1 MRFGGGWSSRSSS
14 GERRAIRGWVRA
26 SPAGSGTFPD
36 YASGFRDGPPRLTG
50 LNARILIALFLV
62 AVFSL
67 GAIWLAALRDDD
79 SDGIATAGTRFAGAV
94 MPRGL
99 EAPDFSLHNQ
109 DGDTVSMR
117 DLRGQPVIVTFL
129 YTTCEDTCPLQAQTV
144 RGALDELGEDV
155 PALAIA
161 VDPPRDTPERARA
174 FLSEQR
180 ALGRL
185 DFVLGSRAELKRVW
199 DGFYVRPQS
208 VTQEHNAR
216 FTLVDER
223 GFQRVGYPGF
233 EATPE
238 RIAHDIRL
246 LRAE

>member
-1 MRFGGGWSSRSSS
+1 MNGR
-14 GERRAIRGWVRA
+14 V
-26 SPAGSGTFPD
+26 
-36 YASGFRDGPPRLTG
+36 
-50 LNARILIALFLV
+50 LIALFLI

-67 GAIWLAALRDDD
+67 GLVWLAAPRDDD
-79 SDGIATAGTRFAGAV
+79 PGGVATAGTRFEGAV
-94 MPRGL
+94 MPDGL
-99 EAPDFSLHNQ
+99 KAPDFSLTDQ
-109 DGDTVSMR
+109 DGERISMR
-117 DLRGQPVIVTFL
+117 DFRGQPVIVTFL
-129 YTTCEDTCPLQAQTV
+129 YTTCEDTCPVQAQTV

-155 PALAIA
+155 PAIAIA

-185 DFVLGSRAELKRVW
+185 DFVLGTRAELKPLW
-199 DGFYVRPQS
+199 KGFYVRPQS

-216 FTLVDER
+216 FTLVDKR

-246 LRAE
+246 LQAE

>member
-1 MRFGGGWSSRSSS
+1 
-14 GERRAIRGWVRA
+14 V
-26 SPAGSGTFPD
+26 
-36 YASGFRDGPPRLTG
+36 
-50 LNARILIALFLV
+50 NARVLIALFLV
-62 AVFSL
+62 AVFAL
-67 GAIWLAALRDDD
+67 GAVVLASD
-79 SDGIATAGTRFAGAV
+79 SGDEELASAGSAFEGST
-94 MPRGL
+94 MPKGVR
-99 EAPDFSLHNQ
+99 APDFQLRDQ
-109 DGDTVSMR
+109 DGERVSMR
-117 DLRGQPVIVTFL
+117 SLRGQPVIVTFL

-155 PALAIA
+155 PAIAIA

-174 FLSEQR
+174 FLSEQH

-185 DFVLGSRAELKRVW
+185 DFVLGTRPELRKLW
-199 DGFYVRPQS
+199 DGYFVRPQS

-233 EATPE
+233 EATAE

-246 LRAE
+246 LQAE

>member
-1 MRFGGGWSSRSSS
+1 MNGR
-14 GERRAIRGWVRA
+14 V
-26 SPAGSGTFPD
+26 
-36 YASGFRDGPPRLTG
+36 
-50 LNARILIALFLV
+50 LIALFLI

-67 GAIWLAALRDDD
+67 GLIWLAAPDQG
-79 SDGIATAGTRFAGAV
+79 DGDGVATAGTRFEGAV
-94 MPRGL
+94 MPKNL
-99 EAPDFSLHNQ
+99 KAPSFELANQ
-109 DGDTVSMR
+109 DGDRVSMR
-117 DLRGQPVIVTFL
+117 DFRGQPVIVTFL

-155 PALAIA
+155 PAIAVA

-216 FTLVDER
+216 FTLVDKK

-238 RIAHDIRL
+238 RIAHDVRIL
-246 LRAE
+246 QAE

>member
-1 MRFGGGWSSRSSS
+1 MNGR
-14 GERRAIRGWVRA
+14 V
-26 SPAGSGTFPD
+26 
-36 YASGFRDGPPRLTG
+36 
-50 LNARILIALFLV
+50 LIALFLI

-67 GAIWLAALRDDD
+67 GAVVLAAPRDDGD
-79 SDGIATAGTRFAGAV
+79 EVATGGSAFEGAV

-99 EAPDFSLHNQ
+99 KAPDFELTNQ

-117 DLRGQPVIVTFL
+117 ALRGEPVIVTFL

-155 PALAIA
+155 PAIAIA

-185 DFVLGSRAELKRVW
+185 DFVLGTRAELRKVW
-199 DGFYVRPQS
+199 GGFYVRPQS

-238 RIAHDIRL
+238 RLAHDIRL
-246 LRAE
+246 LKAE

>member
-1 MRFGGGWSSRSSS
+1 MNGR
-14 GERRAIRGWVRA
+14 V
-26 SPAGSGTFPD
+26 
-36 YASGFRDGPPRLTG
+36 
-50 LNARILIALFLV
+50 LIALFLI

-67 GAIWLAALRDDD
+67 GAIVLAAPRDDD
-79 SDGIATAGTRFAGAV
+79 GVASGGSRFEGAI
-94 MPRGL
+94 MPKGL
-99 EAPDFSLHNQ
+99 RAPDFTLKNQ
-109 DGDTVSMR
+109 DGETVRMR
-117 DLRGQPVIVTFL
+117 DFRGQPVIVTFL
-129 YTTCEDTCPLQAQTV
+129 YTTCEDTCPVQAQTV

-155 PALAIA
+155 PAIAVA

-185 DFVLGSRAELKRVW
+185 DFVLGTRAELRKVW

-208 VTQEHNAR
+208 VTQEHQAR

-233 EATPE
+233 EATSE
-238 RIAHDIRL
+238 RIAHDIRIL
-246 LRAE
+246 QAE